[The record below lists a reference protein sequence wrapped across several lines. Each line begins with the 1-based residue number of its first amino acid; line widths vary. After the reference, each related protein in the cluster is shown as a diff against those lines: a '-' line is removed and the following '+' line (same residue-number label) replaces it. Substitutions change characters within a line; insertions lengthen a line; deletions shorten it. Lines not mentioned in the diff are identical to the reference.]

1 MGKYFL
7 AIDIGASSGRHILG
21 SLEDGKIQLE
31 EIYRFWNGMDK
42 KDGSLCW
49 DVDRLFN
56 EILAGMKKCK
66 EIGKIPESVGI
77 DTWGVDFVLL
87 DGADNIVGQ
96 TIGYRDHRTD
106 GMDAEVYKLIPEEE
120 LYSRT
125 GIQKAIYNTIYQL
138 MAVKCKH
145 PDWLEKAESMLMIPD
160 YFHFKLCGNKVQE
173 YSEATTAQLVNPD
186 TRDWDFELIDRL
198 GFPARIFQKIYMP
211 GSKVG
216 SLTEEVKELVGYDCQ
231 VVLPPTHDTAS
242 AVMAV
247 PSNKEDTCYISS
259 GTWSLMGV
267 ERDDADCS
275 KKSMEANFTNE
286 GGYGG
291 KITYLANIMGLWM
304 IQSVRNELAPDM
316 GYGQLC
322 EQASKETIT
331 TMVDCQDD
339 SFLSPD
345 SMVAAIK
352 DYCAKSGQEVPE
364 TLPEIASVVY
374 NSLARCYGEK
384 MAEIERLTGV
394 TYDCINIIGG
404 GSNAAYLNELTAKY
418 TGKKVLAGPGEA
430 TAIGNILAQMIE
442 AKVFDS
448 LSQARECVAASFE
461 IAEYQP

>member
-186 TRDWDFELIDRL
+186 TRDWDFDLIDRL

-247 PSNKEDTCYISS
+247 PSNKADTCYISS